1 MSTSALSHSTRIQK
15 PRQAGLRRST
25 PISDRIAVIGAGL
38 MGRTITT
45 ALIRDGVA
53 RPENLVVSDRVEGSA
68 RTLARELAVTA
79 APDNIAAC
87 SGADVILLCVKPQ
100 DVLGLLADLVLHGVF
115 GRELL
120 IISIAAKTTTEVIER
135 VIGGQIPVVR
145 AMPNSPC
152 LIGQGMTAVTG
163 GAFSTEANLALAHKM
178 FSALGRC
185 VTLDEKHFDV
195 VTALSASGPAFIY
208 LVLDALADGAVKCG
222 LPRDV
227 AIELAAQMTLGAAD
241 MVLQTKR
248 HPAALKD
255 DVTTPGGCTIAGLLT
270 LEDGRMRSVFSRAV
284 EATTLAVSGIGS

>member
-1 MSTSALSHSTRIQK
+1 MA
-15 PRQAGLRRST
+15 
-25 PISDRIAVIGAGL
+25 ISERIAVIGAGL

-45 ALIRDGVA
+45 ALVRDGVA
-53 RPENLVVSDRVEGSA
+53 RPGNLVVSDRVKSCA
-68 RTLARELAVTA
+68 RTLARDLAVTA

-87 SGADVILLCVKPQ
+87 SDADVILLCVKPQ
-100 DVLGLLADLVLHGVF
+100 DVLDLLADLKSHGVF

-135 VIGGQIPVVR
+135 VTGGQIAVVR

-185 VTLDEKHFDV
+185 VTLEEKHFDV

-241 MVLQTKR
+241 MVLQTRR

-284 EATTLAVSGIGS
+284 EATTLAVGGIGS